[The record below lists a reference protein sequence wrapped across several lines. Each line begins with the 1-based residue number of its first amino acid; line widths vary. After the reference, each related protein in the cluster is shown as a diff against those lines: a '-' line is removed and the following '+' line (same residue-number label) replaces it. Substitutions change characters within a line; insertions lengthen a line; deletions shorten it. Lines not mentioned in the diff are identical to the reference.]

1 MVSVPLLLQLPR
13 RRRTRGHLLLQLL
26 RPRRRRPPCRR
37 HTLQLGGPSVARV
50 SWRPCSQTR
59 ATQRSCQAATGVTAN
74 CANRRGT
81 RTGTWASS
89 APPRLGNASSPR
101 LALQGGT
108 ATRGRASRRTRS
120 LAAGQLHRKS
130 AQLRRRQP
138 KLRDRGGRWRGRR
151 VSPRR
156 RLRRGT
162 GGRAS
167 CRMRSVQ
174 GWKPW
179 LKQLQRKRSLA
190 RSCLRGA
197 ALTGTGLA
205 EAQGCA
211 TGLRVVALASM
222 ACGVRGEARITATSS
237 RKLCRSFCLRLFVV
251 TWGARTHRQRSARVQ
266 LPST

>member
-1 MVSVPLLLQLPR
+1 MN
-13 RRRTRGHLLLQLL
+13 H
-26 RPRRRRPPCRR
+26 
-37 HTLQLGGPSVARV
+37 AKD
-50 SWRPCSQTR
+50 
-59 ATQRSCQAATGVTAN
+59 
-74 CANRRGT
+74 RGT
-81 RTGTWASS
+81 HTGTWASS
-89 APPRLGNASSPR
+89 ASPRLGNACSPH

-108 ATRGRASRRTRS
+108 AARSRASRRARH
-120 LAAGQLHRKS
+120 LAAGQLRRKS
-130 AQLRRRQP
+130 ARLRRCPP

-151 VSPRR
+151 VYPQRR
-156 RLRRGT
+156 PRRGT

-167 CRMRSVQ
+167 CQMRSVQ
-174 GWKPW
+174 GCRPW
-179 LKQLQRKRSLA
+179 PKQLQRKRSLA

-211 TGLRVVALASM
+211 TGLLVVALASM